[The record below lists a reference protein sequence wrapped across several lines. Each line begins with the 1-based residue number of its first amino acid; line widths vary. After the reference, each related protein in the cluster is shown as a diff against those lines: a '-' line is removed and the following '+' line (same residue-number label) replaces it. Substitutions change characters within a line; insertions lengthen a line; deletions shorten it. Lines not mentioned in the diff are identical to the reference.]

1 MQRYVRMFG
10 TPVTLLAL
18 LCVLIFGAKW
28 GYDNV
33 MAPPPAA
40 PQTPCVDQSVGKA
53 LTTKQVTVKVYN
65 GGRKTGLAGRV
76 AAQLKA
82 KGFIIGRTANTDT
95 RVTTTQI
102 IGANPDDPEV
112 KLVAGFFKGAKVSGD
127 DRLDHSV
134 DVLVGHETT
143 GFTASAPTSIA
154 VNGAV
159 CLPATGTPTPSAA
172 ASR

>member
-1 MQRYVRMFG
+1 
-10 TPVTLLAL
+10 
-18 LCVLIFGAKW
+18 
-28 GYDNV
+28 

-82 KGFIIGRTANTDT
+82 KGFIIGRTANTET

-102 IGANPDDPEV
+102 IGANPDNPEV
-112 KLVAGFFKGAKVSGD
+112 KLVAGFFKGAKISGD

-134 DVLVGHETT
+134 DVLVGQETT